1 MSPQENE
8 GTLNDTATEAGSPVT
23 EEAPTVTLREVPRL
37 CPSPLMRGADP
48 GPPANDAEDTPSQA
62 QPSPRNGKV
71 RDMRG
76 SDPHTYDQL
85 GLLRQPSGTE
95 PPAEHRRRID
105 TNEATLTSQL
115 LRIKDG
121 MAAEA
126 QKQDEQHTLV
136 LTAIVDVQD
145 TLTAIREAPPSAVTP
160 ASWGSLNELA
170 AMFNRSMD
178 TMEALTRAVADST
191 ASMTTM
197 HARLTAVEARL
208 KIPPVQEVITPAAT
222 RSTREEGVL
231 VAQYISHSQCP
242 TACLRSSIS
251 QYPTTYLHSGSNPCY
266 GRRTSKLCPFPHH
279 CGACRSRGSAQHPL
293 GPDLL
298 PTGHYICCLW
308 VPRLTHRLPSLP

>member
-1 MSPQENE
+1 
-8 GTLNDTATEAGSPVT
+8 
-23 EEAPTVTLREVPRL
+23 
-37 CPSPLMRGADP
+37 
-48 GPPANDAEDTPSQA
+48 
-62 QPSPRNGKV
+62 
-71 RDMRG
+71 
-76 SDPHTYDQL
+76 
-85 GLLRQPSGTE
+85 
-95 PPAEHRRRID
+95 
-105 TNEATLTSQL
+105 
-115 LRIKDG
+115 

-308 VPRLTHRLPSLP
+308 YPGSRTVFLRFRNNAAATAFVDPISNGLSGLYADSSASIIHSFPPGISNLGN